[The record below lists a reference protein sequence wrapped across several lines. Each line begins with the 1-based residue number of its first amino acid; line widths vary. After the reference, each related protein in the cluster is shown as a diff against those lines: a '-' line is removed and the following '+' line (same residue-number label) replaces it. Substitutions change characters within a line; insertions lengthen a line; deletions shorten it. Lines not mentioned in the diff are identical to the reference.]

1 MSNSRSFKVTTRQH
15 PTRQGADFCH
25 HMQTGPGHG
34 PKISDTL
41 LTGILI
47 KGTCKYERK
56 KSHNNLIAKNK
67 YLYFDQ
73 KPDPRLGIA
82 MIRYVVFSKKFQNK
96 DLLCNKIF

>member
-1 MSNSRSFKVTTRQH
+1 MKIR
-15 PTRQGADFCH
+15 
-25 HMQTGPGHG
+25 PGHG
-34 PKISDTL
+34 LINSDPV

-73 KPDPRLGIA
+73 KPDPRLGISQR
-82 MIRYVVFSKKFQNK
+82 IWELDTLCFPKKF
-96 DLLCNKIF
+96 KIKICCVIKYFNYDI